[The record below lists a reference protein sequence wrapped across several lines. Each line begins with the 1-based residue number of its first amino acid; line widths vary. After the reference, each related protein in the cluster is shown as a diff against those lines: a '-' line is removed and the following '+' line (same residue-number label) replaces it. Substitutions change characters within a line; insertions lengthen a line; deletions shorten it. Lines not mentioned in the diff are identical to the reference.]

1 MDRQPREGKFGEDE
15 GRRERQ
21 NLEKQGR
28 GAGVFTVLPE
38 LLIS

>member
-15 GRRERQ
+15 GLRERQ
-21 NLEKQGR
+21 DLEKQGR
-28 GAGVFTVLPE
+28 GAGAFTVLPK

>member
-1 MDRQPREGKFGEDE
+1 MVRQPREGKFGEDE
-15 GRRERQ
+15 GAEGRRD
-21 NLEKQGR
+21 LEKQGR